1 MGTQGRESD
10 HVLLMHAQE
19 GLESLGAQEC
29 HMGKGA
35 EGARSHQH
43 VPRTQRRR
51 QRSALGHVVGVP
63 GGREHLPQEA
73 PPGMQQGEQVGHR
86 EPTPRAL
93 PTGVT
98 NVLLS
103 CRRIWHGNTGPVH
116 QERAVAS
123 PPPLV
128 VGRLVADRCRP
139 TQSLLPDDERSPGT
153 GGSDCTLARG
163 PPRPLCWVFGSAQS
177 AARGNHSDAAP
188 AGCGWG

>member
-73 PPGMQQGEQVGHR
+73 RPGMQQDEQVG
-86 EPTPRAL
+86 
-93 PTGVT
+93 TG
-98 NVLLS
+98 NS
-103 CRRIWHGNTGPVH
+103 HPGRC
-116 QERAVAS
+116 
-123 PPPLV
+123 PL
-128 VGRLVADRCRP
+128 G
-139 TQSLLPDDERSPGT
+139 
-153 GGSDCTLARG
+153 
-163 PPRPLCWVFGSAQS
+163 
-177 AARGNHSDAAP
+177 
-188 AGCGWG
+188 